1 MQTST
6 TYQRTI
12 PNTQRNI
19 SQYRQ
24 PKSRFPGFET
34 SCWRL
39 VELFSNIKNNHKIKK
54 DVMITDSWTITEH
67 LHICHLIIK
76 YMFFCTFF
84 IVVLFLCMQAQGS
97 FLYANAIDIKKI
109 LLLIISKGN
118 KFYENVRKCLNFES
132 DRKCTYFLFKQFCTH
147 WYFFM
152 YNMFKHRNIYS
163 LTPPTIKL
171 IVDRPINEFLLRKDT
186 KKMKIKIIFR
196 GQ

>member
-39 VELFSNIKNNHKIKK
+39 VELFSNIKKKTNHKIKK

-67 LHICHLIIK
+67 LHICKLILK
-76 YMFFCTFF
+76 YMVFLYIF
-84 IVVLFLCMQAQGS
+84 IGVLSLCMQAQGS

-109 LLLIISKGN
+109 LLLIINKGN
-118 KFYENVRKCLNFES
+118 KFYENV
-132 DRKCTYFLFKQFCTH
+132 
-147 WYFFM
+147 
-152 YNMFKHRNIYS
+152 
-163 LTPPTIKL
+163 
-171 IVDRPINEFLLRKDT
+171 
-186 KKMKIKIIFR
+186 
-196 GQ
+196 